1 MGKYG
6 RSAIIFMAM
15 SGWLGVLPSS
25 AIVIPD
31 LSFDI
36 PTQRIQSFL
45 SAGLNQEFG
54 NIIAYDIGYSRA
66 AGYSVTVDL
75 QLIGVD
81 PTPAV
86 KQRWES
92 DTERI
97 WSTADRFTKPIVLDL
112 RFVEQDPHH
121 VVTVKEGIGRGD
133 TSTWFTGWPQG
144 TGSPAP
150 WAHEVGHYLGNYDEY
165 PGGGV
170 NPNGSHINEPNSLMG
185 TGAALFDRQ
194 YSFVAD
200 WAATYAVPE
209 PSSLIILGLGAMT
222 LFAALLIPQVR
233 RRIFS

>member
-1 MGKYG
+1 MGTYA
-6 RSAIIFMAM
+6 RRAIMCLAI
-15 SGWLGVLPSS
+15 SGWLGASPSF
-25 AIVIPD
+25 AILIPD

-36 PTQRIQSFL
+36 PTQHIQSLL
-45 SAGLNQEFG
+45 SAGLNHEFG

-66 AGYSVTVDL
+66 TGYSVTVDL
-75 QLIGVD
+75 QLIGV
-81 PTPAV
+81 TPAPAV
-86 KQRWES
+86 TQRWES

-97 WSTADRFTKPIVLDL
+97 WSTADRFAKPIVLDV

-121 VVTVKEGIGRGD
+121 VITVKEGPGRGD
-133 TSTWFTGWPQG
+133 TSTWYTGWPQG
-144 TGSPAP
+144 QGSPAP

-170 NPNGSHINEPNSLMG
+170 NPNGSHQNEPSSLMG
-185 TGAALFDRQ
+185 TGTALFDRQ

-209 PSSLIILGLGAMT
+209 PSSLIITGLGAFTM
-222 LFAALLIPQVR
+222 LAALLIPQVR